1 MKPFFKE
8 LFEYSNHFNQK
19 LADIFN
25 ESPDKTSEK
34 AIKLFNHLL
43 NAHQI
48 WNNRIEPKQTPS
60 GVWELNSVQDLKN
73 IDNSNYE
80 QTLFI
85 LDNFD
90 LNTPIEYTNSK
101 GDTFSNNIRDI
112 YFHVINHSTHHR
124 GQIASEFRQY
134 GLNPLVSDYIFYKR
148 TSLPAKMVL

>member
-8 LFEYSNHFNQK
+8 LFEYNNHFNQK
-19 LADIFN
+19 LADVFS

-48 WNNRIEPKQTPS
+48 WNNRIQPKQTPF
-60 GVWELNSVQDLKN
+60 GVWELNAVQDLKN
-73 IDNSNYE
+73 IDASNYE

-90 LNTPIEYTNSK
+90 LNTPIKYTNSK
-101 GDTFSNNIRDI
+101 GDTFSNSIQDI

-134 GLNPLVSDYIFYKR
+134 GLNPLVTDYIFYKR
-148 TSLPAKMVL
+148 TSL

>member
-8 LFEYSNHFNQK
+8 LFEYSNYFNQK
-19 LADIFN
+19 LADVFS

-34 AIKLFNHLL
+34 TIKLFNHLL

-48 WNNRIEPKQTPS
+48 WNNRIQPKQTPF
-60 GVWELNSVQDLKN
+60 GVWELNAVQDLKN
-73 IDNSNYE
+73 IDASNYE

-90 LNTPIEYTNSK
+90 LNTPIKYTNSK
-101 GDTFSNNIRDI
+101 GDTFSNSIQDI

-124 GQIASEFRQY
+124 GQIASEFRQN
-134 GLNPLVSDYIFYKR
+134 GLNPLVTDYIFYKR
-148 TSLPAKMVL
+148 TSL